1 MKDLNKDLAAETEA
15 DSESEPEETQPDET
29 QPDET
34 QSVEDSGELS
44 DYEGEKVMS
53 YH

>member
-29 QPDET
+29 Q
-34 QSVEDSGELS
+34 SVEDSGELS
-44 DYEGEKVMS
+44 DYEGEKVIS